1 MTINRKIYFTN
12 NKGFDS
18 KVDPA
23 TFNFKIRIFDSKL
36 NERLYLFSFY
46 FMNLKSL
53 AAIAGVWDLDLL
65 FDLNTQQDVARHES

>member
-36 NERLYLFSFY
+36 NERLHLFSFY
-46 FMNLKSL
+46 FMNLKSHNSNSRSLGSGL
-53 AAIAGVWDLDLL
+53 AV
-65 FDLNTQQDVARHES
+65 